1 MAEQETLSARNHLV
15 HFFHKNKITQTFD
28 IIEIQY
34 STMFVLH
41 IIVDPQKKYLAFSR
55 FFFQY
60 SIAQAQLLDMYAIY
74 W

>member
-55 FFFQY
+55 FFSQY